1 MAHVG
6 DMLAGLL
13 EASGVTHVFGQP
25 GGQTAALY
33 DGISRRPGLRH
44 VLVRDERSGA
54 YAADAYARLT
64 GRPGVCDVTVGP
76 GTTKLTDGLVESY
89 NASIP
94 VIALVGEL
102 PAGWAPLRHKGVASQ
117 GFDQIGFLSAIT
129 KATLA
134 VPDAQTLP
142 DLVRAAFRI
151 ATSGRPGPVAL
162 VIPHNVLDAEWA
174 GDDGDLDVDD
184 RTARAPAFRSVADP
198 ASISQAATLLSAGAR
213 PMIIAGGGVH
223 TSRAAAEL
231 AALAERIDAV
241 VVTSFTGKG
250 AIDETSPH
258 AAGVLNPLGPTAS
271 LELARRADTLLW
283 CGCKVGQNTSHNWLL
298 PLPHQA
304 TIQLDTDPA
313 ELGRT
318 FRPSVALSGDARAT
332 LAALLD
338 EVLELRRPSWLA
350 ECARVTGESA
360 AVRAADEASE
370 AVPIAPQRVMA
381 ELAARLN
388 PGDVVVS
395 DASFSA
401 GWIAAHVPARRAARD
416 FLFARGQGGLGYAVP
431 AAIGA
436 AAARPDGRVVTVSGD
451 GGFSYGLGELATH
464 ALLGT
469 HTTHIV
475 LNNGTLGWLAMW
487 QRMFFD
493 GLRQSVDLESASA
506 RPAFAEAAR
515 SLGCA
520 GFGVDQP
527 ASLGEALDAALAADG
542 PAVVEVRVDPAATPI
557 HSYRRRLE
565 QGGTHPRPGTVYQ
578 LPAWRR
584 SPPAARPAGDG
595 ESGRH

>member
-1 MAHVG
+1 MPHAG

-13 EASGVTHVFGQP
+13 AAAGVTHVFGQP
-25 GGQTAALY
+25 GGQTAAFY
-33 DGISRRPGLRH
+33 DGISRQPGLQH
-44 VLVRDERSGA
+44 ILVRDERSGA
-54 YAADAYARLT
+54 YAADAFARLT
-64 GRPGVCDVTVGP
+64 GRPGICDVTVGP
-76 GTTKLTDGLVESY
+76 GTTKLADGLVESH

-102 PAGWAPLRHKGVASQ
+102 PADWAPLRHKGVASQ

-129 KATLA
+129 KSALA
-134 VPDAQTLP
+134 VPSVAALP
-142 DLVRAAFRI
+142 DLLRGAFRI

-162 VIPHNVLDAEWA
+162 VIPHDVLDAEWA
-174 GDDGDLDVDD
+174 AGGLDMDD
-184 RTARAPAFRSVADP
+184 RTARAPAFRTVADP
-198 ASISQAATLLSAGAR
+198 ASVSEAAALLSAAAR
-213 PMIIAGGGVH
+213 PLIVAGGGVH

-231 AALAERIDAV
+231 AALAGRIEAV

-250 AIDETSPH
+250 AVDETAPH
-258 AAGVLNPLGPTAS
+258 AAGVLNPLGTTAS
-271 LELARRADTLLW
+271 LELARRADAVFW

-304 TIQLDTDPA
+304 TVQLDIDPA

-332 LAALLD
+332 LAALLQ
-338 EVLELRRPSWLA
+338 EIPERRRPRWRA
-350 ECARVTGESA
+350 ECARVAGEAA
-360 AVRAADEASE
+360 AVRASEEASG
-370 AVPIAPQRVMA
+370 AVPVAPQRVMA
-381 ELAARLN
+381 ELAARLR

-401 GWIAAHVPARRAARD
+401 GWVAAHVPARRAGRH

-436 AAARPDGRVVTVSGD
+436 AAARPGDRVVTVSGD
-451 GGFSYGLGELATH
+451 GGFSYALGELATH
-464 ALLGT
+464 AQLGSR
-469 HTTHIV
+469 TTHIV
-475 LNNGTLGWLAMW
+475 LNNGSLGWLAMW
-487 QRMFFD
+487 QRMFFG
-493 GLRQSVDLESASA
+493 GLRQSVDLQTPP
-506 RPAFAEAAR
+506 PAFAEAAR
-515 SLGCA
+515 GLGCA
-520 GFGVDQP
+520 GFHADEPSGI
-527 ASLGEALDAALAADG
+527 GEALDAAFATDG

-584 SPPAARPAGDG
+584 SPPSIDPPEGSTYSSA
-595 ESGRH
+595 

>member
-1 MAHVG
+1 
-6 DMLAGLL
+6 MLAGLL
-13 EASGVTHVFGQP
+13 EAAGVTHVFGQP

-33 DGISRRPGLRH
+33 DGIAHRPGLRH
-44 VLVRDERSGA
+44 ILVRDERSGA
-54 YAADAYARLT
+54 YAADAFARLT
-64 GRPGVCDVTVGP
+64 GRPGICDVTVGP
-76 GTTKLTDGLVESY
+76 GTTKLADGLVESY

-102 PAGWAPLRHKGVASQ
+102 PADWAPLRHKGVASQ

-129 KATLA
+129 KSTLA
-134 VPDAQTLP
+134 VPSAEALP
-142 DLVRAAFRI
+142 GLLRGAFRI

-174 GDDGDLDVDD
+174 EAEGGPDVDD
-184 RTARAPAFRSVADP
+184 RTARAPAFRTVADP
-198 ASISQAATLLSAGAR
+198 ASVSQAAALLGAAAR
-213 PMIIAGGGVH
+213 PLIIAGGGVH
-223 TSRAAAEL
+223 GSRAAAVL
-231 AALAERIDAV
+231 AALAKRADAV

-250 AIDETSPH
+250 AVDETARH
-258 AAGVLNPLGPTAS
+258 AAGVLNPLGTTAS
-271 LELARRADTLLW
+271 LELARRADTLFW

-304 TIQLDTDPA
+304 TIQLDIDPA

-332 LAALLD
+332 LEALLP
-338 EVLELRRPSWLA
+338 EVPERRRPSWRA
-350 ECARVTGESA
+350 ECVRATGEA
-360 AVRAADEASE
+360 AAMRAAEEASE

-381 ELAARLN
+381 ELAARLHA
-388 PGDVVVS
+388 GDVVVS

-401 GWIAAHVPARRAARD
+401 GWIAAHVPARRAGRD

-436 AAARPDGRVVTVSGD
+436 AAARPADRVVTVSGD
-451 GGFSYGLGELATH
+451 GGFSYALGELATH
-464 ALLGT
+464 AQMGSR
-469 HTTHIV
+469 TTHIV
-475 LNNGTLGWLAMW
+475 LNNGSLGWLAMW
-487 QRMFFD
+487 QRMFFG
-493 GLRQSVDLESASA
+493 GLRQSVDLETASA
-506 RPAFAEAAR
+506 RPVFAMAAR
-515 SLGCA
+515 GLGCA
-520 GFGVDQP
+520 GFGVDAP
-527 ASLGEALDAALAADG
+527 ADIGEALDAALAADG

-584 SPPAARPAGDG
+584 SPPAPRPATDR
-595 ESGRH
+595 ESGQH